1 MRLKLIFVASVASC
15 RKSNGVTWISSCPNS
30 SPHTGFVAS
39 PEEYSTRK
47 IPVRLTHT
55 TLMGQ
60 TWSNPLCATSM
71 FEQTRGSDAPHRT
84 SPQTAAGLVSA
95 QLQKPSNTK
104 PSHSLP
110 LHVHSQFQSRAHSSP
125 VLELRFGE
133 LVLLLVDRRGP
144 RLRQTDLP
152 RPPASQ
158 EPRTSLRDVAAERR
172 RIGRSGRRAEGA
184 SGKVHG
190 LTSGCG
196 EVQPHRIPKYHG
208 KWTFREKPRNL
219 FVFLFVFVTV
229 WSCFLCVCNGVNQ
242 PKLRA
247 FDPPR
252 SSRIGRSLVGLE
264 TAQPVSPDD
273 LGELVSPETNHHTPG
288 LAIVLFLLL
297 IHQLNLQKS
306 SKSPPLTPRRCNSP
320 RALPFPGAPKTFSP
334 HAFYPLALLFL
345 TSRVCACCS
354 RWIDSTSQVTPSQ
367 SSSATASFA
376 TRSQKKL
383 HRCIRRSAV
392 RSSRDH
398 HGSVGPWGNLPRLE
412 PKERPVGAHPLRV
425 SEKKSPVDPVSVQGL
440 WSEGQVLES
449 SIRLNRCPNE
459 RSHTR
464 LLQV

>member
-1 MRLKLIFVASVASC
+1 M
-15 RKSNGVTWISSCPNS
+15 
-30 SPHTGFVAS
+30 
-39 PEEYSTRK
+39 
-47 IPVRLTHT
+47 
-55 TLMGQ
+55 
-60 TWSNPLCATSM
+60 
-71 FEQTRGSDAPHRT
+71 
-84 SPQTAAGLVSA
+84 
-95 QLQKPSNTK
+95 
-104 PSHSLP
+104 
-110 LHVHSQFQSRAHSSP
+110 
-125 VLELRFGE
+125 
-133 LVLLLVDRRGP
+133 
-144 RLRQTDLP
+144 
-152 RPPASQ
+152 
-158 EPRTSLRDVAAERR
+158 
-172 RIGRSGRRAEGA
+172 
-184 SGKVHG
+184 
-190 LTSGCG
+190 TSGCG
-196 EVQPHRIPKYHG
+196 EVQPHRIPKIHG

-412 PKERPVGAHPLRV
+412 PKERPVGAHH
-425 SEKKSPVDPVSVQGL
+425 SE
-440 WSEGQVLES
+440 
-449 SIRLNRCPNE
+449 
-459 RSHTR
+459 
-464 LLQV
+464 